1 MKSRKSLASQIT
13 RWHLWV
19 KNEKKKNVKLFFTE
33 SPKLFFVF
41 FIIFFFFLQRTRL
54 RSGSYIETKY
64 YSNSVVVFFFCFTV
78 CLKKYKYIILS
89 VMNTHPFNGVEN
101 YFSIDVFFPFFFFS
115 YRNLSRW
122 FLHIKCIYNSV

>member
-1 MKSRKSLASQIT
+1 M
-13 RWHLWV
+13 
-19 KNEKKKNVKLFFTE
+19 KKKKMLNCFLPNRQNCFLF
-33 SPKLFFVF
+33 SLLF
-41 FIIFFFFLQRTRL
+41 FFFFLQRTRL

-101 YFSIDVFFPFFFFS
+101 YFSIDVFFPFFFFLIET
-115 YRNLSRW
+115 YRVDFYILNVYIIAFKL
-122 FLHIKCIYNSV
+122 YG